1 MRYAY
6 LNHRI
11 TYPVFKSAR
20 RKRSDVD
27 IFPISLKLQQ
37 QPCLLVGGGKI
48 AYRKAQL
55 LATAGAVLD
64 VLAPEIEPNLLA
76 LVEATGGQYYADNFI
91 ASFQLNT
98 YRLVIA
104 ATNDAQVNKQ
114 VFERCETLNVLV
126 NSVDDPPHCRF
137 MVPAIIDRSPLVVSV
152 ATNGTSPVLSRQ
164 IRTQLEAS
172 IPHGMGKLAEFSGK
186 WRNIVKNKIINP
198 DERRVFWENLYASP
212 LKEQVF
218 NDNIAQADQFI
229 ETALS
234 AWVMPKGEVYLVGAG
249 PGDPELLTLKALR
262 LMQQA
267 DIVIY
272 DRLVSP
278 AILNLCRRDA
288 DKIYVG
294 KARSNHSVP
303 QEGINALL
311 VKYAQQGKRVCRLKG
326 GDPFIFGRGGEEI
339 QQLAEAKISF
349 QVVPGITAASGC
361 AAYAGIPLTHRDYA
375 QSVRFLTGHL
385 KEGSPELPWSELVYE
400 NQTLVLYMGL
410 VGLAHICEKLIA
422 HGQRPS
428 MPVALISKGTT
439 PEQQVVVSTLAD
451 IAEKVVQHQ
460 IVAPT
465 LTIIGEVVHL
475 REQLQWQS
483 CP

>member
-1 MRYAY
+1 M
-6 LNHRI
+6 
-11 TYPVFKSAR
+11 
-20 RKRSDVD
+20 D

-37 QPCLLVGGGKI
+37 QPCLIVGGGHI
-48 AYRKAQL
+48 AYRKAIL
-55 LATAGAVLD
+55 LAKAGAVIH
-64 VLAPEIEPNLLA
+64 VIAPEIESNLLEI
-76 LVEATGGQYYADNFI
+76 VESSQGQYVQAPFSPDI
-91 ASFQLNT
+91 QLRN

-104 ATNDAQVNKQ
+104 ATNDKAVNIQ
-114 VFERCETLNVLV
+114 VFEACEAEKILV

-137 MVPAIIDRSPLVVSV
+137 MVPAIIDRSPLVVSI

-164 IRTQLEAS
+164 IRTQLEAT
-172 IPHGMGKLAEFSGK
+172 IPHGMGKLADFSGQ
-186 WRNIVKNKIINP
+186 WRASVKAKIVNP
-198 DERRVFWENLYASP
+198 DERRIFWEDLYASP
-212 LKEQVF
+212 LKEHVF
-218 NDNIAQADQFI
+218 NDNIAEANRLIEQALL
-229 ETALS
+229 EWKA
-234 AWVMPKGEVYLVGAG
+234 PKGEVYLVGAG

-267 DIVIY
+267 DVIIY

-278 AILNLCRRDA
+278 AILELCRRDA

-311 VKYAQQGKRVCRLKG
+311 VEYAAQGKRVCRLKG

-339 QQLAEAKISF
+339 QELFAAGVAF

-361 AAYAGIPLTHRDYA
+361 SAYAGIPLTHRDYA

-385 KEGSPELPWSELVYE
+385 KEGSPELPWKELVYE

-410 VGLAHICEKLIA
+410 VGLEKICAQLIA
-422 HGQRPS
+422 HGQRPN

-439 PEQQVVVSTLAD
+439 PEQKVVVGTLAD
-451 IAEKVVQHQ
+451 IASKVSEYQ
-460 IVAPT
+460 IQAPT
-465 LTIIGEVVHL
+465 LTIIGEVVSL
-475 REQLQWQS
+475 REQLQWQG
-483 CP
+483 